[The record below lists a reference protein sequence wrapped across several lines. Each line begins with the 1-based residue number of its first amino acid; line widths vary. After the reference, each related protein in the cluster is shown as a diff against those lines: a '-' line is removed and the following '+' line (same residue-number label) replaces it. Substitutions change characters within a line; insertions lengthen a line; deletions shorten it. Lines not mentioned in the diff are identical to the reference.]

1 MFEFFFKYPL
11 TAFAKGHF
19 VFASGRSAWL
29 LLLLIAA
36 AGAGLWLHMRR
47 SPSRLR
53 GRRPWAVWAL
63 QFAAAALALLM
74 LWQPGL
80 AVQSLR
86 NRQNVVALLLDTSRS
101 MALGEDG
108 LSRLQQAVAALQGPI
123 LDELEQKFRVRLY
136 AFAGRAERLESLA
149 AEHLPAPGTSSR
161 IGESLANVLR
171 ESAAAPLGA
180 VLLVSDG
187 VDNTGRFDRKLMAE
201 IRKHRV
207 PVHTVGVGREQ
218 IPGDIEL
225 TDVAA
230 AAKALPNS
238 RVSAQ
243 LTIRHD
249 GRRARSVRVSVRD
262 GPAVLA
268 AQEIALRPGEPIQS
282 EWIDFSAGD
291 PGIRNLSFSLEPAP
305 DEEVTGNNSL
315 RRVIDVPRR
324 RRRILYVEGEPR
336 WQYKF
341 MRRAVAR
348 DAGVQLVGLLRT
360 STNKYYRQGVD
371 TAEDLEQGFPEE
383 AEELFQ
389 YDALIIGSFEAAF
402 FTPKQQETIK
412 QFVSRRGGSLMMV
425 AGPNGLGQGGWNASA
440 VADVL
445 PAALPE
451 GAGSFVRKRAAVELT
466 AQGRESLICRLDSD
480 AQRNAALWSEMPQL
494 ADYQRLGAL
503 KPAAVTLLNA
513 RVEQEALPLLVR
525 QNYGRGRAA
534 IFATGGSW
542 RWRMSLPSS
551 DERHH
556 TFWRQLLRSLVTDTQ
571 GTVLLS
577 SDRTIYADEPRV
589 RLRAEVRTKT
599 YEAANNAVV
608 TAVVTPES
616 GAASTIDMHPST
628 DEEGV
633 YQAEFTAAA
642 PGAYRVE
649 TTARLA
655 GQRLGADTLHLRR
668 EDGVAEDFHPEQ
680 NRELLTRLAEQ
691 TGGRYRR
698 LDELAGLPSEIR
710 FSEAGITSR
719 EILDLWDMPAF
730 FFLLFLLKG
739 GEWLLRR
746 KWGVI

>member
-11 TAFAKGHF
+11 PAFGKGRF
-19 VFASGRSAWL
+19 VFASGWSPWL
-29 LLLLIAA
+29 LLVLITA
-36 AGAGLWLHMRR
+36 AGAGLWWHMRR
-47 SPSRLR
+47 SPSRLE

-80 AVQSLR
+80 AVQSLK
-86 NRQNVVALLLDTSRS
+86 NRQNVVAVLLDTSRS
-101 MALGEDG
+101 MALGEG
-108 LSRLQQAVAALQGPI
+108 GRSRLQQAVAALQGPI
-123 LDELEQKFRVRLY
+123 LDEMEKKFRVRLY
-136 AFAGRAERLESLA
+136 AFADHAGRLESLA
-149 AEHLPAPGTSSR
+149 AEHLPAPGMSSR

-171 ESAAAPLGA
+171 ESTAVPLGA
-180 VLLVSDG
+180 VLVLSDG
-187 VDNTGRFDRKLMAE
+187 ADNTGRFDRKLMAE
-201 IRKHRV
+201 IRRHKV
-207 PVHTVGVGREQ
+207 PVHTVGIGRET
-218 IPGDIEL
+218 IPNDIEL
-225 TDVAA
+225 ADIAV

-238 RVSAQ
+238 RISAR

-249 GRRARSVRVSVRD
+249 GRSERTTRISVKD
-262 GPAVLA
+262 GPSVLA
-268 AQEIALRPGEPIQS
+268 TKEVALRPGESIQG

-291 PGIRNLSFSLEPAP
+291 PGIRNLSFSLDPAP
-305 DEEVTGNNSL
+305 DEEVAGNNSR

-336 WQYKF
+336 WEYKF

-348 DAGVQLVGLLRT
+348 DAGIQLVGLLRT

-371 TAEDLEQGFPEE
+371 TAEELEEGFPEE
-383 AEELFQ
+383 PEELFE

-412 QFVSRRGGSLMMV
+412 RFVSRRGGSLMMI
-425 AGPNGLGQGGWNASA
+425 AGPNGLGQGGWNASK

-445 PAALPE
+445 PAALPGGE
-451 GAGSFVRKRAAVELT
+451 GSFVREKVAVELT
-466 AQGRESLICRLDSD
+466 AHGRESLICRLDAD
-480 AQRNAALWSEMPQL
+480 PEENTRLWIEMPRL

-503 KPAAVTLLNA
+503 KPAAVNLLNV
-513 RVEQEALPLLVR
+513 RVGKEALPLLVR
-525 QNYGRGRAA
+525 QNYGRGRAV

-542 RWRMSLPSS
+542 RWKMNLPSD

-556 TFWRQLLRSLVTDTQ
+556 TYWRQLLRSLVTDTQ

-577 SDRTIYADEPRV
+577 SDRSIYADEPRV

-599 YEAANNAVV
+599 YEAANNAGV
-608 TAVVTPES
+608 TAVITPES
-616 GAASTIDMHPST
+616 GEASTIDMHPSPN
-628 DEEGV
+628 EAGV
-633 YQAEFTAAA
+633 YEAEFTAAA
-642 PGAYRVE
+642 AGAYRVE
-649 TTARLA
+649 TTARL
-655 GQRLGADTLHLRR
+655 GERRLGADTLHLRR

-691 TGGRYRR
+691 TGGRYWG
-698 LDELAGLPSEIR
+698 LHELAGLPAEIR

-719 EILDLWDMPAF
+719 DILDLWDMPAF
-730 FFLLFLLKG
+730 FFLLFLFKG

-746 KWGVI
+746 KWGVV

>member
-11 TAFAKGHF
+11 AAFGKGRF
-19 VFASGRSAWL
+19 VFAGGWPAWL
-29 LLLLIAA
+29 LLVLIAA

-47 SPSRLR
+47 SPSRLQ
-53 GRRPWAVWAL
+53 GRRPRAVWAL

-80 AVQSLR
+80 AVQSLK

-101 MALGEDG
+101 MALGEGG
-108 LSRLQQAVAALQGPI
+108 LSRLQQAVAALQGPV
-123 LDELEQKFRVRLY
+123 LDELEKKFRVRLY
-136 AFAGRAERLESLA
+136 AFSGRAERLESLA

-180 VLLVSDG
+180 VLVVSDG
-187 VDNTGRFDRKLMAE
+187 VDNTGRFDRGLMAE
-201 IRKHRV
+201 IRQHRV
-207 PVHTVGVGREQ
+207 PVHTVGVGREE
-218 IPGDIEL
+218 IPDDVEL

-249 GRRARSVRVSVRD
+249 GRRARRVRVSVKD

-268 AQEIALRPGEPIQS
+268 AREVALRPGEPIQG

-291 PGIRNLSFSLEPAP
+291 PGIRNLSFSVEPAP
-305 DEEVTGNNSL
+305 DEEVAGNNSL

-341 MRRAVAR
+341 MRRAAAK

-371 TAEDLEQGFPEE
+371 TAEELEQGFPED
-383 AEELFQ
+383 AAELFQ

-425 AGPNGLGQGGWNASA
+425 AGPNGLGQGGWNAST
-440 VADVL
+440 VADAL

-451 GAGSFVRKRAAVELT
+451 GEGGFVREKVPVELT
-466 AQGRESLICRLDSD
+466 AQGRESLICRLDAD
-480 AQRNAALWSEMPQL
+480 PQKNAELWSEMPRL

-513 RVEQEALPLLVR
+513 RVGQETLPLLVR
-525 QNYGRGRAA
+525 QNYGRGRTV

-542 RWRMSLPSS
+542 RWKMSLPS
-551 DERHH
+551 DDQRHH

-608 TAVVTPES
+608 TAIVTPES
-616 GAASTIDMHPST
+616 GGASTLDMRPSP
-628 DEEGV
+628 DEAGV
-633 YQAEFTAAA
+633 YEAEFTAAA
-642 PGAYRVE
+642 AGAYRVE
-649 TTARLA
+649 ATARL
-655 GQRLGADTLHLRR
+655 GEQRLGADTLHLRR

-730 FFLLFLLKG
+730 FFLLVLLKG